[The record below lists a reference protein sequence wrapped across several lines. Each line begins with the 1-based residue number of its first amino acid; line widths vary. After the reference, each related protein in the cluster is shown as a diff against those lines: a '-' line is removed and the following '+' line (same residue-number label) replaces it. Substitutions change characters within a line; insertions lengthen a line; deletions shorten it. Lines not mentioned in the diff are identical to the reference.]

1 MTDTQRDGTAS
12 ADGGPTG
19 RRVGIRQGGRG
30 LVGVVRESTVAW
42 GRGSPWERAGL
53 GAAGVAGAALLGALL
68 FGVVHIVGGAF
79 HANPRAFGFGVGLSV
94 ATSTLLGGLA
104 WLVGRLV
111 RRVGSA

>member
-1 MTDTQRDGTAS
+1 MTDTHRDGTAS
-12 ADGGPTG
+12 ADGRPTG

-79 HANPRAFGFGVGLSV
+79 HANPRAVGFGVGLSV
-94 ATSTLLGGLA
+94 ATGTLLGGLA